1 MCTHKG
7 MKPVVLPPFFWLRHA
22 PKVDCISLRFIK
34 HCNLKNKQNKKQ
46 KTKSTF
52 GVKSAGLILN
62 FCA

>member
-52 GVKSAGLILN
+52 GVKSAGLIFN